1 MSFKGTIKK
10 KLYSGS
16 SINADELYLK
26 VKPYK
31 YVSFDIFDTLVKR
44 NVENP
49 TDVFKLMEY
58 KAGNGFADRRIKAER
73 EARRS
78 LVKSDRKE
86 VTIEDIYSYFTASER
101 KKLIDLELKTEFQL
115 LVPNSPVIDV
125 YDTYQQSDE

>member
-1 MSFKGTIKK
+1 MSFKSTIKK

-26 VKPYK
+26 VEPYK

-58 KAGNGFADRRIKAER
+58 KAGNGFADRRIKAENR
-73 EARRS
+73 LR
-78 LVKSDRKE
+78 
-86 VTIEDIYSYFTASER
+86 
-101 KKLIDLELKTEFQL
+101 
-115 LVPNSPVIDV
+115 
-125 YDTYQQSDE
+125 